1 MNEQARLILAATRAA
16 LRSSG
21 EKHYLVGAAAVR
33 NDGTLVWSGNGP
45 APGPSPSV
53 HAEARLAR
61 KLDYY
66 ASVFVLRLRRDG
78 TFGCAKPCPR
88 CIEALRARAVL
99 KVWYT
104 TGAVGEIN
112 CLTP

>member
-16 LRSSG
+16 LRSG
-21 EKHYLVGAAAVR
+21 DTKTYLVGAAGIR
-33 NDGTLVWSGNGP
+33 QDGCLVWSGNGP
-45 APGPSPSV
+45 APGPTPTA
-53 HAEARLAR
+53 HAESRLCR

-66 ASVFVLRLRRDG
+66 ATVFVLRLKRDG

-88 CIEALRARAVL
+88 CIEALRSRAVL

-104 TGAVGEIN
+104 TGKVGEIGTL
-112 CLTP
+112 CP